1 MFSDLRHGVRVLAKN
16 PGFSAVAILVLAL
29 GIGANSAIFSLI
41 NALLLKPLPINRPG
55 QLAGIYVERT
65 TPPGGFRAF
74 SYPNYLDL
82 RNEIDGFSRVAA
94 HAVSLVGVGEG
105 EVTRRVFADSVT
117 ANYFETFGSPLTIG
131 RAFTPAEAEPG
142 ANLPVAIVS
151 YSFWEREDRRPDIL
165 GESIR
170 VNGQRL
176 TIIGVAGEGF
186 TGSSVLVGPELWL
199 PLGLYG
205 SITTD
210 FIGTDRALADR
221 DNHAL
226 EAVRRQAPDLRAP
239 LAGGL
244 SRRQPRPVGRASR
257 GQCVFYVRW
266 PGTLPGR
273 RRTLRGEVVCRE
285 SADP

>member
-1 MFSDLRHGVRVLAKN
+1 M
-16 PGFSAVAILVLAL
+16 
-29 GIGANSAIFSLI
+29 
-41 NALLLKPLPINRPG
+41 
-55 QLAGIYVERT
+55 
-65 TPPGGFRAF
+65 
-74 SYPNYLDL
+74 
-82 RNEIDGFSRVAA
+82 
-94 HAVSLVGVGEG
+94 
-105 EVTRRVFADSVT
+105 TRRGFADSVT

-176 TIIGVAGEGF
+176 TIIGVAGEAF

-244 SRRQPRPVGRASR
+244 SRRQPGPVPALRSQHSRPAGVRPRACSAGRLVIARLVSAGSPRHPGGSR
-257 GQCVFYVRW
+257 RSTTGRIGS
-266 PGTLPGR
+266 PLPPPSVYLPSRPRLG
-273 RRTLRGEVVCRE
+273 
-285 SADP
+285 